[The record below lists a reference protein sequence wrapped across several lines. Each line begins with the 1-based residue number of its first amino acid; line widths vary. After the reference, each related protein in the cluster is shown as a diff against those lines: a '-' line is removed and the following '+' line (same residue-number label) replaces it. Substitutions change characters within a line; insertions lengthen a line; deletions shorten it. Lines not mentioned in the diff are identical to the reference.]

1 MIAHKQK
8 KAKKKRVWASGQPS
22 AAITTSEMGL
32 KSVSSSSS
40 FDPEYI
46 KELVND
52 VRKFS
57 HMLLYLK
64 EAILSDCFKEVIHI
78 RLDELLRV
86 LKSILSKHQNLSSVD
101 LQSAAEVLTAK
112 VKAVNFTEVN
122 EENKNDIFREVFSS
136 IETLAFTFGN
146 ILTNFLMGD
155 VGSDSI
161 LRLPTSRESKSFEN
175 ISVDS
180 VDLPH
185 EKGNFSPIELDNL
198 LLKNTDSIEL
208 ALSYAKTWSKY
219 TKNIVSWV
227 EKKLNL
233 ELEST
238 RNIVKLAEA
247 TRSSIGIQEFM
258 PLQSLF
264 TNALLS
270 DIHSSHLLQQTI
282 AALQANK
289 FVQPLL
295 GRKNEMEK
303 QRKEIKDLWKQQQN
317 KLLET
322 ETALKKAKLL
332 CMQRQDEYE
341 KAKSSMFRAEE
352 EQLSSSVGLAKNLN
366 KQLEKRRRLEEEA
379 LLASSPTERSSRDVG
394 NVDSDKFGKNPA
406 FEGLHRKDN
415 SNTTRSKVNGFDQ
428 QNVRKSWDTQYVRNN
443 FTAKTTM
450 IVPSA
455 YPEKGLTVNTGN
467 NRDHPGSKAHAE
479 PARAAGD
486 VSERRSS
493 DSCPATAV
501 RAPRTLQPQHWTTF
515 YKPPNPTFSVRG
527 TEEKTALPSI
537 AVPPVL
543 VHAPQIHVTKSDPDS
558 EATLACP
565 VQTSG
570 QPKES
575 SEEPALPEG
584 TPTCQ
589 RPRLKRMQQFE
600 DLEDEIPQFV

>member
-1 MIAHKQK
+1 MKNKRQKKDSPEDKKHPHVSIEVNRILLKSKDLLRQLPASHFNSLHYLIAHLR
-8 KAKKKRVWASGQPS
+8 RV
-22 AAITTSEMGL
+22 
-32 KSVSSSSS
+32 
-40 FDPEYI
+40 
-46 KELVND
+46 
-52 VRKFS
+52 
-57 HMLLYLK
+57 
-64 EAILSDCFKEVIHI
+64 
-78 RLDELLRV
+78 
-86 LKSILSKHQNLSSVD
+86 VD
-101 LQSAAEVLTAK
+101 HA
-112 VKAVNFTEVN
+112 
-122 EENKNDIFREVFSS
+122 EENKMNSKNLGVIFGPTLIRPRPTTAPVTISSLAEYSNQARLVEFLITYSQKIFDGSLQPQAVVISNTGAVAPQVDQGYLPKPLLSPDERDTDHSMKPLFFSS
-136 IETLAFTFGN
+136 KEDIRS
-146 ILTNFLMGD
+146 
-155 VGSDSI
+155 SDC
-161 LRLPTSRESKSFEN
+161 ESKSFELTTSFEESERRQN
-175 ISVDS
+175 ALGKCDAP
-180 VDLPH
+180 L
-185 EKGNFSPIELDNL
+185 LDNKVHLLFDQEHESASQKMEDVCKSPKLL
-198 LLKNTDSIEL
+198 LLKSNRAANSVQRHTPR
-208 ALSYAKTWSKY
+208 
-219 TKNIVSWV
+219 TKMRPVSLPV
-227 EKKLNL
+227 D
-233 ELEST
+233 
-238 RNIVKLAEA
+238 R
-247 TRSSIGIQEFM
+247 
-258 PLQSLF
+258 
-264 TNALLS
+264 LL
-270 DIHSSHLLQQTI
+270 
-282 AALQANK
+282 
-289 FVQPLL
+289 
-295 GRKNEMEK
+295 
-303 QRKEIKDLWKQQQN
+303 
-317 KLLET
+317 
-322 ETALKKAKLL
+322 
-332 CMQRQDEYE
+332 
-341 KAKSSMFRAEE
+341 
-352 EQLSSSVGLAKNLN
+352 
-366 KQLEKRRRLEEEA
+366 

-428 QNVRKSWDTQYVRNN
+428 QNVQKSWDTQYVRNN

>member
-1 MIAHKQK
+1 MHLVDI
-8 KAKKKRVWASGQPS
+8 
-22 AAITTSEMGL
+22 SEFSSHDICDVL
-32 KSVSSSSS
+32 K
-40 FDPEYI
+40 
-46 KELVND
+46 
-52 VRKFS
+52 
-57 HMLLYLK
+57 LYLRQLPEPFILFRLYK
-64 EAILSDCFKEVIHI
+64 EFIDLAKEIQH
-78 RLDELLRV
+78 
-86 LKSILSKHQNLSSVD
+86 
-101 LQSAAEVLTAK
+101 
-112 VKAVNFTEVN
+112 VN
-122 EENKNDIFREVFSS
+122 EEQEAKKDSPEDKKHPHVSIEVNRILLKSKDLLRQLPASHFNSLHYLIAHLRRVVDHAEENKMNSKNLGVIFGPTLIRPRPTTAPVTISSLAEYSNQARLVEFLITYSQKIFDGSLQPQAVVISNTGAVAPQVDQGYLPKPLLSPDERDTDHSMKPLFFSS
-136 IETLAFTFGN
+136 KEDIRS
-146 ILTNFLMGD
+146 
-155 VGSDSI
+155 SDC
-161 LRLPTSRESKSFEN
+161 ESKSFELTTSFEESERRQN
-175 ISVDS
+175 ALGKCDAP
-180 VDLPH
+180 L
-185 EKGNFSPIELDNL
+185 LDNKVHLLFDQEHESASQKMEDVCKSPKLL
-198 LLKNTDSIEL
+198 LLKSNRAANSVQRHTPR
-208 ALSYAKTWSKY
+208 
-219 TKNIVSWV
+219 TKMRPVSLPV
-227 EKKLNL
+227 D
-233 ELEST
+233 
-238 RNIVKLAEA
+238 R
-247 TRSSIGIQEFM
+247 
-258 PLQSLF
+258 
-264 TNALLS
+264 LL
-270 DIHSSHLLQQTI
+270 
-282 AALQANK
+282 
-289 FVQPLL
+289 
-295 GRKNEMEK
+295 
-303 QRKEIKDLWKQQQN
+303 
-317 KLLET
+317 
-322 ETALKKAKLL
+322 
-332 CMQRQDEYE
+332 
-341 KAKSSMFRAEE
+341 
-352 EQLSSSVGLAKNLN
+352 
-366 KQLEKRRRLEEEA
+366 

-428 QNVRKSWDTQYVRNN
+428 QNVQKSWDTQYVRNN

>member
-1 MIAHKQK
+1 
-8 KAKKKRVWASGQPS
+8 
-22 AAITTSEMGL
+22 MGKCDAPL
-32 KSVSSSSS
+32 
-40 FDPEYI
+40 
-46 KELVND
+46 
-52 VRKFS
+52 
-57 HMLLYLK
+57 
-64 EAILSDCFKEVIHI
+64 
-78 RLDELLRV
+78 
-86 LKSILSKHQNLSSVD
+86 
-101 LQSAAEVLTAK
+101 
-112 VKAVNFTEVN
+112 
-122 EENKNDIFREVFSS
+122 
-136 IETLAFTFGN
+136 
-146 ILTNFLMGD
+146 
-155 VGSDSI
+155 
-161 LRLPTSRESKSFEN
+161 
-175 ISVDS
+175 
-180 VDLPH
+180 
-185 EKGNFSPIELDNL
+185 LDNKVHLLFDQEHESASQKMEDVCKSPKLL
-198 LLKNTDSIEL
+198 LLKSNRAANSVQRHTPR
-208 ALSYAKTWSKY
+208 
-219 TKNIVSWV
+219 TKMRPVSLPV
-227 EKKLNL
+227 D
-233 ELEST
+233 
-238 RNIVKLAEA
+238 R
-247 TRSSIGIQEFM
+247 
-258 PLQSLF
+258 
-264 TNALLS
+264 LL
-270 DIHSSHLLQQTI
+270 
-282 AALQANK
+282 
-289 FVQPLL
+289 
-295 GRKNEMEK
+295 
-303 QRKEIKDLWKQQQN
+303 
-317 KLLET
+317 
-322 ETALKKAKLL
+322 
-332 CMQRQDEYE
+332 
-341 KAKSSMFRAEE
+341 
-352 EQLSSSVGLAKNLN
+352 
-366 KQLEKRRRLEEEA
+366 

-428 QNVRKSWDTQYVRNN
+428 QNVQKSWDTQYVRNN